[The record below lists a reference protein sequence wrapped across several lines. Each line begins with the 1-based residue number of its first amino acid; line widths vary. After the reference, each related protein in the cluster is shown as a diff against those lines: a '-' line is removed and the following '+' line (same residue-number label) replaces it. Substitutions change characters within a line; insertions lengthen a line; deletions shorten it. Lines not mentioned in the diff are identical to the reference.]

1 MTFDENELND
11 IMKTDFEDH
20 TVFVDDD
27 CFTNCYLYPVCPMC
41 PGANYL
47 VKKTFT
53 KRDKSKCRMQK
64 LITLYAADLQARRL
78 LKKPKSIPE
87 NRVYNTISAIRK
99 IKEKFLPEFDEY
111 RDIM

>member
-1 MTFDENELND
+1 
-11 IMKTDFEDH
+11 
-20 TVFVDDD
+20 
-27 CFTNCYLYPVCPMC
+27 
-41 PGANYL
+41 
-47 VKKTFT
+47 
-53 KRDKSKCRMQK
+53 MQK